1 MLDIS
6 EQFRVWSE
14 FAFKRGDW
22 GRAAVYYLARQ
33 YGGLTLSEIGGVA
46 GGVKYHA
53 VSKLLKRFE
62 TRLRSDAELKAVLSE
77 IQRRL
82 NV

>member
-1 MLDIS
+1 LHDLKHPREAAAQKGNGVKKRKRGRKRVWILDIDKVRRFLIS
-6 EQFRVWSE
+6 
-14 FAFKRGDW
+14 
-22 GRAAVYYLARQ
+22 
-33 YGGLTLSEIGGVA
+33 
-46 GGVKYHA
+46 VKYHA

-77 IQRRL
+77 IHGRL